1 MYCAPTSDAVRM
13 FSCMN
18 GWQPFIDFLT
28 LKVIRTVKVSKHKQQ
43 ENCWVAE
50 KDKKNPKQNMK
61 AGSTEPGLQQER
73 SLAISAF
80 GALCCPL
87 FVEL

>member
-1 MYCAPTSDAVRM
+1 MLSG
-13 FSCMN
+13 FFLCMN

-50 KDKKNPKQNMK
+50 KERKKKSKNKKKNMK

-73 SLAISAF
+73 PLAISAF
-80 GALCCPL
+80 RALCCPL